1 VSAVVMP
8 LNSRRPL
15 SMGPALGRAPIPVT
29 AIVVAAI
36 VHGALA
42 AAVII
47 GGSVWA
53 ARQPKTYVVN
63 LVPAIAA
70 TGVPDARRTPTPTPP
85 PTRPDEAAA
94 RPPTRPADL
103 PARETASREM
113 PAREVPTAPLPARDV
128 PTAPLPDRTAPS
140 RMPALPRAGDKELPT
155 LPSTTIAKPEPTP
168 MPTPAPAPATPPR
181 RDLAAAPPPLPLG
194 RPAGSAIGSG
204 AVTLNVSDFPFA
216 WYMKVISTKVTD
228 GWSARALEG
237 RQPVAVFEIGRN
249 GQVSNLSIEKSS
261 GNPYY
266 DQAALR
272 AIIGANPF
280 PPLPEDY
287 KQPFLR
293 VHMGFNFDRERG

>member
-1 VSAVVMP
+1 
-8 LNSRRPL
+8 
-15 SMGPALGRAPIPVT
+15 MGPALGRAPIPVT

-47 GGSVWA
+47 SASVWA
-53 ARQPKTYVVN
+53 ARQPKTYVIN

-70 TGVPDARRTPTPTPP
+70 TGAPDGRRAATPP
-85 PTRPDEAAA
+85 PRPDQVVA
-94 RPPTRPADL
+94 RTRTRPADL
-103 PARETASREM
+103 PARETSSEM
-113 PAREVPTAPLPARDV
+113 PARSSEMPARSSEIPAREAATSTV
-128 PTAPLPDRTAPS
+128 PDRTMAS
-140 RMPALPRAGDKELPT
+140 RAPALPRAGDKELPT
-155 LPSTTIAKPEPTP
+155 VPSTTITKPEP
-168 MPTPAPAPATPPR
+168 MPAPAPPPR
-181 RDLAAAPPPLPLG
+181 RELAAAPAPLPLG
-194 RPAGSAIGSG
+194 RPAGSALGSG

-216 WYMKVISTKVTD
+216 WYMKVVSAKVTD

-261 GNPYY
+261 GNPFY

>member
-1 VSAVVMP
+1 MP
-8 LNSRRPL
+8 LNARRPL

-47 GGSVWA
+47 SASVWT
-53 ARQPKTYVVN
+53 ARQPKTYVIN
-63 LVPAIAA
+63 LVPAVAA
-70 TGVPDARRTPTPTPP
+70 TGAPDRRPATTLPS
-85 PTRPDEAAA
+85 RPDDVVA
-94 RPPTRPADL
+94 RAPTRPADL
-103 PARETASREM
+103 PVRASASSEM
-113 PAREVPTAPLPARDV
+113 PARETPTASGLA
-128 PTAPLPDRTAPS
+128 DRTMPS
-140 RMPALPRAGDKELPT
+140 RAPALPHAGDKELPT
-155 LPSTTIAKPEPTP
+155 VPSSPPVTKPVPA
-168 MPTPAPAPATPPR
+168 PAPAPATPAR
-181 RDLAAAPPPLPLG
+181 REVAVAPPPPPLG
-194 RPAGSAIGSG
+194 RPTGSALGSG

-216 WYMKVISTKVTD
+216 WYMRIISAKVTE